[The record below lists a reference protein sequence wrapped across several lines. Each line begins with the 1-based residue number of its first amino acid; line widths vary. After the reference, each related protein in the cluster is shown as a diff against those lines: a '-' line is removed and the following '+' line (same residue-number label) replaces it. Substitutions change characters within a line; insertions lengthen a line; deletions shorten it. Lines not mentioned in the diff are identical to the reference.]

1 MIYWKKGNLLESD
14 CDYICQQ
21 VNCQGKMNSGIAK
34 QIREKWPVVYQNY
47 KAKYEASK
55 QAWLDLYGGYEDAPG
70 PDEMLLGNIQ
80 IVGLWENFYETDF
93 HQSVI
98 NMFAQQHYGY
108 DKPIKHIHVSV
119 DGMVSYNSILYIPEK
134 TPYDF
139 YKALGEFYSEKSD
152 GGKKHSRIDR
162 YNILLDFADKVIT
175 DNISKSIANNMAC
188 TSKNPFKWEVTVPA
202 GDQQNRDYRVILK
215 KGNGWGSYQTAD
227 SEKMCLRNPMPLKVA
242 SNNATHK

>member
-47 KAKYEASK
+47 MAKCNSNH
-55 QAWLDLYGGYEDAPG
+55 LSGYIRSEL
-70 PDEMLLGNIQ
+70 LLGDIQ

-108 DKPIKHIHVSV
+108 DKRRYTSYDAFWNCLNLIKQSV
-119 DGMVSYNSILYIPEK
+119 TTD
-134 TPYDF
+134 
-139 YKALGEFYSEKSD
+139 
-152 GGKKHSRIDR
+152 KKIGFP
-162 YNILLDFADKVIT
+162 YNIGCGLGG
-175 DNISKSIANNMAC
+175 ANWN
-188 TSKNPFKWEVTVPA
+188 
-202 GDQQNRDYRVILK
+202 VILTMIDTVFTD
-215 KGNGWGSYQTAD
+215 YIVEIYVLE
-227 SEKMCLRNPMPLKVA
+227 EK
-242 SNNATHK
+242 

>member
-47 KAKYEASK
+47 MAKCNFSHPS
-55 QAWLDLYGGYEDAPG
+55 GYIRPEL
-70 PDEMLLGNIQ
+70 LLGNIQ

-108 DKPIKHIHVSV
+108 DKRRYTSYDAFWNCLNLIKQSV
-119 DGMVSYNSILYIPEK
+119 TTD
-134 TPYDF
+134 
-139 YKALGEFYSEKSD
+139 
-152 GGKKHSRIDR
+152 KKIGFP
-162 YNILLDFADKVIT
+162 YNIGCGLGG
-175 DNISKSIANNMAC
+175 ANWN
-188 TSKNPFKWEVTVPA
+188 
-202 GDQQNRDYRVILK
+202 VILAMID
-215 KGNGWGSYQTAD
+215 TVLAD
-227 SEKMCLRNPMPLKVA
+227 YTVEIYVLEDKDGKN
-242 SNNATHK
+242 